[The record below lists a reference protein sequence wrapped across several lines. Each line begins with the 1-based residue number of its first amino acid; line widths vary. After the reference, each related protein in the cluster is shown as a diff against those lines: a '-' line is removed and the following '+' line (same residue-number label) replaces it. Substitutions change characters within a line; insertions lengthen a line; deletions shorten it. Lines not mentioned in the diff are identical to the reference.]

1 MDNFV
6 YNLSVMLPF
15 SGKLL
20 TSNQKFGAVLI
31 AVHPVKM
38 WKHKENESV
47 DGNMLT
53 TYFEREISLYPGF

>member
-20 TSNQKFGAVLI
+20 TSNRKFGAVLI
-31 AVHPVKM
+31 AVHHVKM

-53 TYFEREISLYPGF
+53 TYFEREIMRYLGF

>member
-20 TSNQKFGAVLI
+20 TSKRKFGADLI
-31 AVHPVKM
+31 AVHHMKM

-53 TYFEREISLYPGF
+53 TYFEREIMRYLGF

>member
-20 TSNQKFGAVLI
+20 TSNQKFGAVFI
-31 AVHPVKM
+31 AVQYVKA

-47 DGNMLT
+47 DGDTLT
-53 TYFEREISLYPGF
+53 TYFESEIMRYQGF